1 MSLQTQAPMSI
12 KAMLRAEGVPL
23 GGSVRADR
31 ARLLD
36 DALFAMWESIVLEDA
51 DEEGPE
57 NAALVLFKIC
67 SLDSGFKVPRWL
79 ELVFKRHRVAIVDA
93 VGRGQLAY

>member
-36 DALFAMWESIVLEDA
+36 DALLAMFEAACIKEDGEAAAVMLFGVCSCDPSFIVPHWL
-51 DEEGPE
+51 
-57 NAALVLFKIC
+57 KC
-67 SLDSGFKVPRWL
+67 SFR
-79 ELVFKRHRVAIVDA
+79 RHRAAIVSA
-93 VGRGQLAY
+93 VNAGHFSR